1 METNPYQV
9 KMDPQAHKQLK
20 KLANQLGITI
30 GEMIQNL
37 LASFQFRLT
46 RIAEKH
52 GAFRDTELYT
62 EVIRLLFKI
71 DAGEFT
77 EEELNEFLAEISS
90 SKKEDFWIP
99 SVKLGPESRPV
110 KYLSPKARARDK
122 SLRYE
127 IKRVEEGS
135 RIAMSKLKTTDK

>member
-9 KMDPQAHKQLK
+9 KMNPQAHKQLK

-37 LASFQFRLT
+37 LASFQFRLI

-52 GAFRDTELYT
+52 GAIRDTELHT
-62 EVIRLLFKI
+62 EIIRLLFKI
-71 DAGEFT
+71 DAGKFT
-77 EEELNEFLAEISS
+77 EEELNEFLAEKST

-99 SVKLGPESRPV
+99 SVKLGPESKPV
-110 KYLSPKARARDK
+110 EYLHPKLRARAKSDRDEVK
-122 SLRYE
+122 Q
-127 IKRVEEGS
+127 VEKGC
-135 RIAMSKLKTTDK
+135 RIAASKSKKTDK

>member
-9 KMDPQAHKQLK
+9 KMNPQAHKQLK

-77 EEELNEFLAEISS
+77 EEELNEFLAEISN
-90 SKKEDFWIP
+90 SKKEDYWMP
-99 SVKLGPESRPV
+99 SVKLGPESKPV
-110 KYLSPKARARDK
+110 EYLHPKMRARAK
-122 SLRYE
+122 SERYE
-127 IKRVEEGS
+127 IKMVKKGS
-135 RIAMSKLKTTDK
+135 RIAASKSKTTDK